1 MTNRDYVYSLIY
13 QTIYYPNGK
22 EDKVLKKLYDEIQN
36 VLKNDKYMN
45 EEKELL
51 QKQAHLESL
60 VMMLDI

>member
-22 EDKVLKKLYDEIQN
+22 DDKALKKLYNEIQN
-36 VLKNDKYMN
+36 ILKSDKYTN

>member
-22 EDKVLKKLYDEIQN
+22 EDEVLKKLYNEIQN
-36 VLKNDKYMN
+36 VFKSDKYTN
-45 EEKELL
+45 KEKELL
-51 QKQAHLESL
+51 HKQAHLESL